1 MAAVAKVT
9 LLGYGLPLPG
19 AVAEFGEDAERGMA
33 FTSSCCSTA
42 ATLGAR
48 NSSEMGHS
56 PPSRMAS
63 NVSGV
68 PSPCRAFRKL
78 STSMMTAGT
87 SRSHVDRWRDRDETV
102 IIFDWDDT
110 LCPTTA
116 GSGADLE
123 LLQRHAEVVERTLRA
138 ACALGHVEI
147 VTMAARSWV
156 ESTTRSLVPGIGPV
170 IEELDIPISYAREG
184 VSARCRRESCMEG
197 RDPSQYLKQK
207 TISKVL
213 RGFYRTVKRRSSDP
227 SRPRGRSWKNVLSI
241 GDSTAERFAVQDV
254 VLGRVQRDRRGRWK
268 ECRCKVV
275 KMKTEPTVEELTFQ
289 LLRLTDLLTALVQH
303 DNDLDACLED
313 EDALLEK
320 LELTV

>member
-1 MAAVAKVT
+1 
-9 LLGYGLPLPG
+9 
-19 AVAEFGEDAERGMA
+19 
-33 FTSSCCSTA
+33 
-42 ATLGAR
+42 
-48 NSSEMGHS
+48 
-56 PPSRMAS
+56 
-63 NVSGV
+63 
-68 PSPCRAFRKL
+68 
-78 STSMMTAGT
+78 
-87 SRSHVDRWRDRDETV
+87 
-102 IIFDWDDT
+102 
-110 LCPTTA
+110 
-116 GSGADLE
+116 
-123 LLQRHAEVVERTLRA
+123 
-138 ACALGHVEI
+138 
-147 VTMAARSWV
+147 
-156 ESTTRSLVPGIGPV
+156 
-170 IEELDIPISYAREG
+170 
-184 VSARCRRESCMEG
+184 MEG